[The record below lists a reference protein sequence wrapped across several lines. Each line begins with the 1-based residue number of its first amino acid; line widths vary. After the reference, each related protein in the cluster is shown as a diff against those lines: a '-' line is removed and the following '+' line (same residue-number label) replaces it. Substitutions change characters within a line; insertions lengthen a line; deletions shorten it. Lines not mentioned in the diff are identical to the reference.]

1 MYKLWR
7 KSAIGRLSEVYGHG
21 FKRQNQLS
29 IKEKVLFWMFSTMK
43 PQHNAKNCDKRLN
56 CRNCSG
62 GNPTAMHDYVPKRK
76 RDAQDGQRTNE
87 IDESVANS
95 FAGLKTLSTVEKH
108 QTKMINMCIVPMKV
122 KSAACGKDVLTYA
135 VLDNSRQGS
144 FIQEVLVKKMQTS
157 GRNTTLNLKTLHG
170 ERSEP
175 TIAVDRLQVARSK
188 DRNTWIKLRRI
199 YIRKQLPVDKKE
211 VATTEKTEEWGY
223 QKIISSEI
231 TQTDDVEVGL
241 LIGGNCMKA
250 LEPLK
255 VITSNNGGSYA
266 YQTFLGWCIVEQIS
280 NMVGKDS
287 VDLLCVLQYK
297 MQ

>member
-1 MYKLWR
+1 MNDENLIVNDPVFSKEAVEQYFHKKT
-7 KSAIGRLSEVYGHG
+7 KSRRLAAYVSGSREKSVDLIVRSSCVNCGENHQLDG
-21 FKRQNQLS
+21 CLKFMDMALKDNQLS
-29 IKEKVLFWMFSTMK
+29 IKEKVLFRMFSTMK
-43 PQHNAKNCDKRLN
+43 PQHNAKTCDKRLN
-56 CRNCSG
+56 CRTRSG

-144 FIQEVLVKKMQTS
+144 FIQEILVKKMQTS
-157 GRNTTLNLKTLHG
+157 GRSTTLNLKTLHG

-188 DRNTWIKLRRI
+188 DRNTWIKL
-199 YIRKQLPVDKKE
+199 
-211 VATTEKTEEWGY
+211 
-223 QKIISSEI
+223 
-231 TQTDDVEVGL
+231 
-241 LIGGNCMKA
+241 
-250 LEPLK
+250 
-255 VITSNNGGSYA
+255 
-266 YQTFLGWCIVEQIS
+266 
-280 NMVGKDS
+280 
-287 VDLLCVLQYK
+287 
-297 MQ
+297 